1 MDNLLS
7 VVDNIME
14 STTQELLASAQIQ
27 KSSTSRLLEAL
38 DNFIEK
44 VAFIYDSMKKK
55 PFNLS
60 DLSIQLPNIGF
71 NINRKVFTSDVFFIA
86 RNKDGNASVE
96 ITTSASQSVI
106 TSETLAVIRVP
117 QQTFLDTPETLFSY
131 QFRKPSL
138 FLTESQLQRLNGK
151 KVVNDQVVDS
161 EVLSASVLG
170 RVIKYLTKNPIILS
184 FKPLQTTN
192 LEETCQFWNPD
203 LRKSKFVSIILFVCI
218 RAEEQRKRLKTLS
231 KSVLLSTTFKL
242 SVLYFSTSNLISNFV
257 SLKLF
262 QSE

>member
-1 MDNLLS
+1 MS

>member
-1 MDNLLS
+1 MDNLLA

-14 STTQELLASAQIQ
+14 NTTQELLGSAQIQ

-38 DNFIEK
+38 DNFIENI
-44 VAFIYDSMKKK
+44 AFIYDSMKEK

-60 DLSIQLPNIGF
+60 DLNIQLPNIAF
-71 NINRKVFTSDVFFIA
+71 NINRNVFTSDVFFIA
-86 RNKDGNASVE
+86 KNKDGNASVE
-96 ITTSASQSVI
+96 ITTSASQSII

-151 KVVNDQVVDS
+151 KVINDQTVDS

-170 RVIKYLTKNPIILS
+170 RVIKDFINNPIILS

-192 LEETCQFWNPD
+192 LEGISCQFWNPH
-203 LRKSKFVSIILFVCI
+203 LRKLKFGSIILFVLI
-218 RAEEQRKRLKTLS
+218 RVR
-231 KSVLLSTTFKL
+231 
-242 SVLYFSTSNLISNFV
+242 
-257 SLKLF
+257 
-262 QSE
+262 